1 MFRMEFY
8 RYDGSEILNY
18 EFICI
23 YIHDEPASVLRNQ
36 TKLSLSQKLKYWF
49 ESGLKSLNTHTH
61 ILIISNSNLSLN

>member
-18 EFICI
+18 EFISI

-49 ESGLKSLNTHTH
+49 KSGF
-61 ILIISNSNLSLN
+61 

>member
-1 MFRMEFY
+1 MEFY
-8 RYDGSEILNY
+8 RYDGSKILNY

-49 ESGLKSLNTHTH
+49 KSGF
-61 ILIISNSNLSLN
+61 